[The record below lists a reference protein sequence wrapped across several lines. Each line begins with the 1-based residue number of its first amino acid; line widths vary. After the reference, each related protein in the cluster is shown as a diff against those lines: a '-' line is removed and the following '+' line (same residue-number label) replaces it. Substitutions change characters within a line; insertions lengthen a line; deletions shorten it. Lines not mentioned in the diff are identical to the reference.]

1 MHSFLMPEFIVRQFA
16 TPTEL
21 SSGCKVSPPAADRRR
36 RELRLWPKGSTP
48 PPEYDEFLRKM
59 KARQKRER

>member
-21 SSGCKVSPPAADRRR
+21 SSGCKVSPPAADRRK
-36 RELRLWPKGSTP
+36 RELGCGRKGERLRPSTTNS
-48 PPEYDEFLRKM
+48 
-59 KARQKRER
+59 